1 MNWLFPS
8 NLLLCVYLS
17 MIAAI
22 AISVWLISD
31 AGRRA
36 RFAAALQRWRSKLTA
51 QPVLWLFLLTFIV
64 VVALKPAKVGLLL
77 WGICKLAA
85 FAFAGDWCDA
95 RIFSDAQPEQL
106 TGIEQG
112 TAWKRKG
119 LIVAAAII
127 AGALLA

>member
-1 MNWLFPS
+1 MDWLFS
-8 NLLLCVYLS
+8 SSFLLWVYVTL
-17 MIAAI
+17 IAAI
-22 AISVWLISD
+22 AISVWLVSD
-31 AGRRA
+31 TDRRA
-36 RFAAALQRWRSKLTA
+36 RFMAALQRWRAKLTA

-85 FAFAGDWCDA
+85 FAFTGDWCDA
-95 RIFSDAQPEQL
+95 RIFPDAQPDNL
-106 TGIEQG
+106 IGIERG